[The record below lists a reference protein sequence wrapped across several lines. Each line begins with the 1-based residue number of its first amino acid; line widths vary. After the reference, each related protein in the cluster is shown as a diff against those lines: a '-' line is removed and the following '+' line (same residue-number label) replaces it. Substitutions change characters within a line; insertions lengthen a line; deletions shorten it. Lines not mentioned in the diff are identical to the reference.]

1 MVALRRTDPPI
12 NRRKAQGFTLLELC
26 IVIILMAIMTTFTA
40 PRLFMI
46 TEINLRTST
55 RRLAETL
62 RLISSKATNTSR
74 PYSIQYDLDKHKY
87 CFAAAAFD
95 AGTGQWV
102 ARISDGPDPKNSP
115 AAAVTPSKCFPLKDG
130 VFFKDIEPL
139 TESGQEQQN
148 GRLSTWYSPRGITDP
163 LLIHLG
169 DKQGR
174 FYTLILSRY
183 GGKVVVR
190 QGRWSYKDYIQELL
204 E

>member
-1 MVALRRTDPPI
+1 M
-12 NRRKAQGFTLLELC
+12 GFTLLELC
-26 IVIILMAIMTTFTA
+26 IVIILLAIMTTFTV
-40 PRLFMI
+40 PRTFMI

-55 RRLAETL
+55 RKLAETL

-74 PYSIQYDLDKHKY
+74 PYSIKYDLDKHKY
-87 CFAAAAFD
+87 CFAAASFD

-102 ARISDGPDPKNSP
+102 AQITDGSNKKSSSAP
-115 AAAVTPSKCFPLKDG
+115 AAQTKCIPLKDG

-139 TESGQEQQN
+139 AESGQEQQK
-148 GRLSTWYSPRGITDP
+148 GHLSTWYSPRGITDP

-183 GGKVVVR
+183 GGKVEIR
-190 QGRWSYKDYIQELL
+190 SGRWSYNDYIKELL

>member
-1 MVALRRTDPPI
+1 MGLHRTARPT
-12 NRRKAQGFTLLELC
+12 NRKEARGFTLLELC
-26 IVIILMAIMTTFTA
+26 IVIILLAIMTTFTV

-55 RRLAETL
+55 RKLAETL
-62 RLISSKATNTSR
+62 RLISSKATNSSR
-74 PYSIQYDLDKHKY
+74 PYSIVYDLDKHKY
-87 CFAAAAFD
+87 CFAAATFD
-95 AGTGQWV
+95 AGAGQWI
-102 ARISDGPDPKNSP
+102 AQITDGTGPKNITD
-115 AAAVTPSKCFPLKDG
+115 AATQSTCVPLKEG

-139 TESGQEQQN
+139 TESGQEQQK
-148 GRLSTWYSPRGITDP
+148 GQLSTWYSPRGITDP

-183 GGKVVVR
+183 GGKVEVR
-190 QGRWSYKDYIQELL
+190 QGRLAYKDYIQELL